1 MRILV
6 VEDDLTLA
14 GHMKDALQAVDYV
27 VDLAHD
33 GEEGHFLGDTEPYD
47 AVILDLGLPVLDGIS
62 VLKMWRSAGRTMPV
76 LILTARGR
84 WSEKVEGLDA
94 GADDYVTKPFE
105 MEEILARIRA
115 LIRRASGL
123 ASVELECGPV
133 RLDTSTGR
141 VTVDG
146 VLIKLTAQE
155 YKVLSY
161 LMHHPERIVSRTEIS
176 EHIYHSESDAD
187 SNTIDVF
194 VGRLR
199 RKIGANLIETMRGQG
214 YRLTNSVSADEA

>member
-14 GHMKDALQAVDYV
+14 GHMKDALQTVDYV

-62 VLKMWRSAGRTMPV
+62 VLKMWRSDGRTMPV

-123 ASVELECGPV
+123 ACVELECGPV
-133 RLDTSTGR
+133 RPIPARGGSRSTAYR
-141 VTVDG
+141 SSSPRRNTRCC
-146 VLIKLTAQE
+146 
-155 YKVLSY
+155 
-161 LMHHPERIVSRTEIS
+161 RI
-176 EHIYHSESDAD
+176 
-187 SNTIDVF
+187 
-194 VGRLR
+194 
-199 RKIGANLIETMRGQG
+199 
-214 YRLTNSVSADEA
+214 

>member
-14 GHMKDALQAVDYV
+14 GHMKDALQTADYV

-62 VLKMWRSAGRTMPV
+62 VLRMWRSAGRTMPV

-105 MEEILARIRA
+105 MEEILARMRA

-133 RLDTSTGR
+133 RLDTSSGR

-161 LMHHPERIVSRTEIS
+161 LMHHQDQVVSRTEIS
-176 EHIYHSESDAD
+176 EHIYHSEFDAD

-214 YRLTNSVSADEA
+214 YRLTNSVSLDET

>member
-1 MRILV
+1 
-6 VEDDLTLA
+6 
-14 GHMKDALQAVDYV
+14 
-27 VDLAHD
+27 
-33 GEEGHFLGDTEPYD
+33 
-47 AVILDLGLPVLDGIS
+47 
-62 VLKMWRSAGRTMPV
+62 MPV

-123 ASVELECGPV
+123 ACVELECGPV

-146 VLIKLTAQE
+146 VSIKLTAQE

-161 LMHHPERIVSRTEIS
+161 LMHHQEQIVSRTEIS
-176 EHIYHSESDAD
+176 EHIYHSEFDAD

-214 YRLTNSVSADEA
+214 YRLTNSASADEA